1 MNTLE
6 KVLGHID
13 TSPRTTRRILRLV
26 TILTYVF
33 LYAPVVIVILLSF
46 SERRVP
52 SFPMKGFTFRW
63 YEVFLSDE
71 RAVNALLT
79 SVKIGV
85 LSAIGSGIIG
95 TLASIAIVRGNF
107 NSRWLKS
114 NFLHTLFLAPIV
126 FPWIVTGIAV
136 LTFYNLVGIDGTF
149 YSLVLG
155 HILITLPFVVLVVSS
170 QLFRFDRT
178 LEEAAKNLGSGNI
191 RTFYE
196 ITLPIISPGIIA
208 GMLFAFT
215 ISFDNFTQTFFWVG
229 GDVTTV
235 PILIYSKIRFGLDPT
250 VNAIGTIIVMF
261 SLTIATAAEIISNRV
276 INSGK
281 E

>member
-1 MNTLE
+1 MDLIL
-6 KVLGHID
+6 KLLGYID
-13 TSPRTTRRILRLV
+13 TSASRSKNLLRATTFVLYI
-26 TILTYVF
+26 F
-33 LYAPVVIVILLSF
+33 LYAPIIIVIILSF

-52 SFPMKGFTFRW
+52 SFPMQGFTFHW
-63 YEVFLSDE
+63 YHEFLADE

-79 SVKIGV
+79 SVKIAL

-95 TLASIAIVRGNF
+95 TIASLAIVRGEF
-107 NSRWLKS
+107 KSRWLQS
-114 NFLHTLFLAPIV
+114 NILHTLFLTPIV

-136 LTFYNLVGIDGTF
+136 LTFYNLVGVDGTF
-149 YSLVLG
+149 ISLVVG

-170 QLFRFDRT
+170 QLFRFDRS

-229 GDVTTV
+229 GDVTTI

-250 VNAIGTIIVMF
+250 VNAIGTIIVVF
-261 SLTIATAAEIISNRV
+261 SLSIATIAEVVSERLVRTE
-276 INSGK
+276 K